1 MPLTKFKLSSIADGG
16 ISTAKLADDAVTGGK
31 IAHDPHVDGTEAI
44 RIPQGTTA
52 QRANALAGD
61 QRFNTTLNLMEY
73 YDGSSWKAI
82 DSPPVVSSISP
93 TTESDANANI
103 VITGSNFQSGAT
115 VKFVG
120 NDGTVY
126 PSPSVTFTSSTSI
139 TATTPAT
146 PLAVSN
152 EPYDVV
158 VTNSSGLGGTGT
170 DLLDAGG
177 VPAFNT
183 SAGSLGTIVHAL
195 RSTSVNYDAGAV
207 DPDGDTIT
215 YSVSVGSLP
224 SGLSLNTSTGAITGN
239 ANAVGSDTTST
250 FTISATTASGDVST
264 RQFSITVQQ
273 PIATGGTEL
282 IYTDGG
288 TTYVSHTFTTNGNFV
303 LNSTKSLQI
312 MMIGG
317 GGHGGV
323 WHAGGGGAGAMIEAS
338 GSTSAGTYS
347 LVVGQGGTNN
357 GGQAV
362 GNSGGASTGF
372 GMTAY
377 GGGRGGL
384 YATTEPDRN
393 LTNTGSGAGANGYS
407 NSPWNTGTGAGTNNS
422 IGAYA
427 GGIYVNAGGNSNNNH
442 DGGGGGG
449 AGGAG
454 QLGTGNVGGA
464 GGAARLNSWRTG
476 TNEAWAGG
484 GGGGSWANNSV
495 GGLGGSAGGVRVGG
509 QGSFNNN
516 SGTPLTAGSSSHALP
531 NNTGSGGAGDGS
543 QANNT
548 TYESTGLLHGS
559 NGIVVIRYVAT

>member
-1 MPLTKFKLSSIADGG
+1 MPISRIKTDG
-16 ISTAKLADDAVTGGK
+16 IQDDAVTGNK
-31 IAHDPHVDGTEAI
+31 VEHDPHIDGTEAI

-73 YDGSSWKAI
+73 YDGTVWKAI

-120 NDGTVY
+120 NDGTNY
-126 PSPSVTFTSSTSI
+126 SSPSVTFTSSTSI

-158 VTNSSGLGGTGT
+158 VTNPSGLTGTGT

-183 SAGSLGTIVHAL
+183 SAGSLGTIPDAL

-215 YSVSVGSLP
+215 YSVSVGALP

-239 ANAVGSDTTST
+239 ADAVGSDTTST

-282 IYTDGG
+282 VYTSGG
-288 TTYVSHTFTTNGNFV
+288 TTYVSHTFTSNGNFV
-303 LNSTKSLQI
+303 LNTTKSLEI

-338 GSTSAGTYS
+338 GSTSAGTYA
-347 LVVGQGGTNN
+347 LVIGAGGTNN
-357 GGQAV
+357 GDQTV
-362 GNSGGASTGF
+362 GNNGGTTTGF

-384 YATTEPDRN
+384 YNTTEPERN
-393 LTNTGSGAGANGYS
+393 LTNTGSGAGANGTTLSPY
-407 NSPWNTGTGAGTNNS
+407 NSGSGAGTNNS

-427 GGIYVNAGGNSNNNH
+427 GGIYVNAGGNSNTSH

-454 QLGTGNVGGA
+454 ALGTSNVGGA
-464 GGAARLNSWRTG
+464 GGGARTNSWRTG
-476 TNEAWAGG
+476 STEYWAAG
-484 GGGGSWANNSV
+484 GGGGSWGNSTI
-495 GGLGGSAGGVRVGG
+495 GGIGGSGGANVASEIGG
-509 QGSFNNN
+509 RGSFNNN
-516 SGTPLTAGSSSHALP
+516 SGAPISAVANATANGHALP
-531 NNTGSGGAGDGS
+531 SNTGSGGAGDGS

-548 TYESTGLLHGS
+548 TWETDGLLHGS
-559 NGIVVIRYVAT
+559 NGIIVVRYAVN